1 MSNPHPTLSLWKEEA
16 ADRAI
21 CSLFHCVRNLAGE
34 LREKLGDQGLSR
46 FQGAARR
53 IGVAATRRDADQ
65 HGRAPDAWRP
75 RTDQLGSGNN
85 PAELGTAAAFANAA
99 GKFSRQ
105 RG

>member
-1 MSNPHPTLSLWKEEA
+1 MSNPHPTLSLWKGEVA
-16 ADRAI
+16 AT
-21 CSLFHCVRNLAGE
+21 CSVFRFACDVAGE

-53 IGVAATRRDADQ
+53 IRTSTARFDADQ
-65 HGRAPDAWRP
+65 HGRASDAR
-75 RTDQLGSGNN
+75 RHRADYGNGGKHA
-85 PAELGTAAAFANAA
+85 AELGTATALANAT